1 MKATLRQLSL
11 PLEEYAHANEVAT
24 AQLLSVLEPLYA
36 KFHIDKPQPARPALN
51 PSKSPAT
58 DAAGFE
64 TIAPSGDEAR
74 GFSRGERIQFNYD
87 CWWFQW
93 PLYPDDWD
101 AVCVVFK
108 LKRHRMDE
116 EGDGGDSTAL
126 WVARIMCIVALVAL
140 SALFSGL
147 TLGLMSLDKVGLEVV
162 IGAGEDEHATEKEKA
177 QADAAKRIAPIRRDG
192 NLLLTTLLL
201 GNVAVNS
208 LLSILMADI
217 TSVIITMFY
226 AFAKPV
232 SMVLD
237 RLLGQDV
244 GTIFTKKELWKML
257 DIHVKQEMIDDEES
271 WIMYGALHYKSQ
283 QVSAV
288 MTPIDKVFML
298 VSTAKLNADTM
309 REIYQSGF
317 SRIPVWRKTHN
328 DIIGLLFTKDL
339 VFIDPED
346 AIPIDEFIQI
356 FGRGVHRVWPD
367 TNLGDLLKAFKMG
380 RSRLAL
386 VHEVNNRGIGDP
398 YLEAVGIVT
407 LEDVVE
413 EILQDTFRNEPNIG
427 TYDSRSAED
436 LASHLIKH
444 QPVFQ
449 LEKPNRGKRARS
461 QAHGEVSLEH
471 LRALSGGPLTTA
483 DVQAMLVK
491 CPLVEYGK
499 CTIHGPDILS
509 KAHVVNHCVVIMQ
522 GTVKVSTH
530 HGLFKEIGLWSV
542 LAPECLVS
550 PENAYLPDYTAT
562 VSAQHPKILCLHI
575 PRVEFQHMLYPIN
588 LGVRNMNSNVR
599 FREPTPQSKRFRLP
613 SLQIHPMPTSS
624 PYGAMHDDPFEAKQ
638 SLLDGQDRSGM

>member
-1 MKATLRQLSL
+1 
-11 PLEEYAHANEVAT
+11 
-24 AQLLSVLEPLYA
+24 
-36 KFHIDKPQPARPALN
+36 
-51 PSKSPAT
+51 
-58 DAAGFE
+58 
-64 TIAPSGDEAR
+64 
-74 GFSRGERIQFNYD
+74 
-87 CWWFQW
+87 
-93 PLYPDDWD
+93 
-101 AVCVVFK
+101 
-108 LKRHRMDE
+108 MDE

-217 TSVIITMFY
+217 TSGFLGFIVSTIVIVLFGEIFPQAACSRHALAIGAKSIPVVKVIITMFY

-317 SRIPVWRKTHN
+317 SRIPVWRKTRN

-413 EILQDTFRNEPNIG
+413 EILQDTFRNEPNIDMRRHRKECRQVDFG
-427 TYDSRSAED
+427 KMRLLGVDVDVDRDMFLTPDEAED

-449 LEKPNRGKRARS
+449 LEKPNR
-461 QAHGEVSLEH
+461 
-471 LRALSGGPLTTA
+471 GGPLTTA

-509 KAHVVNHCVVIMQ
+509 KAHVVNHCVVIME